1 MLLYYLLGIILIP
14 GIIFA
19 VVAQTKVT
27 NAYDRYKKIAC
38 AKQLTASQVARQ
50 MLDGSGLKHIQ
61 IKQIQG
67 HLTDN
72 YNPKTGVIS
81 LSQSVYNDTS
91 VAAIGIAAHEVGHA
105 IQFRDKYKPLI
116 MRNIIIPIVNI
127 SSRMLWPLIVI
138 GILFNFLIIP
148 GSVFGE
154 IMLWVG
160 IVFFGLSMILSVITL
175 PVEYDA
181 SKRAYKMLTAT
192 DTLTNEEAFG
202 AKNVLDAAALTYV
215 AALVVSILSF
225 LRFLLFILSVRR
237 N

>member
-14 GIIFA
+14 GFIFA
-19 VVAQTKVT
+19 MVAQIKVT
-27 NAYDRYKKIAC
+27 NSYERYKKITC

-67 HLTDN
+67 RLTDN
-72 YNPKTGVIS
+72 YNPKTGIIS

-91 VAAIGIAAHEVGHA
+91 VASIGIAAHEVGHA
-105 IQFRDKYKPLI
+105 LQFRDKYRPLI
-116 MRNIIIPIVNI
+116 IRNIIIPMVNI
-127 SSRMLWPLIVI
+127 SSRMLWPLVII
-138 GILFNFLIIP
+138 GILFNFLIVP
-148 GSVFGE
+148 GSLFGT
-154 IMLWVG
+154 IMLWLG
-160 IVFFGLSMILSVITL
+160 MAFFGLSMLLSLITL

-181 SKRAYKMLTAT
+181 SKRAYKMLIGTE
-192 DTLTNEEAFG
+192 TLTNEEAFG

>member
-202 AKNVLDAAALTYV
+202 AKTY
-215 AALVVSILSF
+215 LMPLH
-225 LRFLLFILSVRR
+225 
-237 N
+237 